1 MENNRKDFVM
11 KRLLLVSTALMVLAL
26 SGTCLADAAGS
37 HFGSFSTA
45 RTLGMGHG
53 AFGLGVGLA
62 DRTSFVGSFNYGLSR
77 FTEGRIKL
85 GLVDVDYGGDS
96 EIKLS
101 VAADFKYQF
110 MVMDKVSNSPL
121 DMATGAFFEFIDY
134 DGASLLQLGGHL
146 IGSYPVLL
154 SNGKVLSP
162 YGRLNIR
169 LERVSNGGSDSD
181 MQFGLNG
188 GVAFELTKTINLYG
202 EFQIDGN
209 DGIFLGI
216 DFQTM

>member
-1 MENNRKDFVM
+1 M
-11 KRLLLVSTALMVLAL
+11 KKLILVSTALMVLAL

-37 HFGSFSTA
+37 HFGTFTTA

-53 AFGLGVGLA
+53 GFGLGVGIA

-85 GLVDVDYGGDS
+85 GLVDVESAGDS

-101 VAADFKYQF
+101 FAADFKYQF

-121 DMATGAFFEFIDY
+121 DMATGGFLEFIDY
-134 DGASLLQLGGHL
+134 DGASLFQLGGQL

-154 SNGKVLSP
+154 SNGKTLSP

-169 LERVSNGGSDSD
+169 LERVSVDGFGSDSD
-181 MQFGLNG
+181 MQFGLSG
-188 GVAFELTKTINLYG
+188 GVAFEMTKTINIYG

-209 DGIFLGI
+209 DGLFLGI

>member
-1 MENNRKDFVM
+1 M

-85 GLVDVDYGGDS
+85 GLVDVS
-96 EIKLS
+96 I
-101 VAADFKYQF
+101 
-110 MVMDKVSNSPL
+110 
-121 DMATGAFFEFIDY
+121 MAVTAR
-134 DGASLLQLGGHL
+134 S
-146 IGSYPVLL
+146 SCP
-154 SNGKVLSP
+154 SRRTS
-162 YGRLNIR
+162 
-169 LERVSNGGSDSD
+169 STSSW
-181 MQFGLNG
+181 
-188 GVAFELTKTINLYG
+188 
-202 EFQIDGN
+202 
-209 DGIFLGI
+209 
-216 DFQTM
+216 

>member
-1 MENNRKDFVM
+1 
-11 KRLLLVSTALMVLAL
+11 LAL
-26 SGTCLADAAGS
+26 SGNCFAEAAGS
-37 HFGSFSTA
+37 HFGSLTTA

-62 DRTSFVGSFNYGLSR
+62 DRTSFVGSFNYGLSK
-77 FTEGRIKL
+77 FTEGRVKL

-101 VAADFKYQF
+101 LAADFKYQF

-121 DMATGAFFEFIDY
+121 DMATGAFLEFIDF
-134 DGASLLQLGGHL
+134 DGASMLQVGGHL

-154 SNGKVLSP
+154 SNGKLLSP

-169 LERVSNGGSDSD
+169 MERYSNGGSDSE
-181 MQFGLNG
+181 MEFGLNG
-188 GVAFELTKTINLYG
+188 GVAFEMTKTINIYG

-216 DFQTM
+216 DFRTM